1 MGTALHPIALEMM
14 DAFSAKRHLAEDALM
29 LGQHFQMQ
37 SYNWGWLALEF
48 NEGNPVLLNLHFLS
62 FLRNET
68 GHGRKLL
75 MKYDS
80 PLELIQK
87 LSLVSYQLR
96 MPESYSIHPILNIAH
111 LEKYQT
117 TPSKFGNQPTKSL
130 TGRTLIKLPEYKVD
144 KIIAKRCNTG
154 WTFDKVTWIQS
165 R

>member
-1 MGTALHPIALEMM
+1 
-14 DAFSAKRHLAEDALM
+14 
-29 LGQHFQMQ
+29 
-37 SYNWGWLALEF
+37 
-48 NEGNPVLLNLHFLS
+48 
-62 FLRNET
+62 
-68 GHGRKLL
+68 

-117 TPSKFGNQPTKSL
+117 SPSKFGNQPTKSL

-154 WTFDKVTWIQS
+154 STFDKVT
-165 R
+165 

>member
-1 MGTALHPIALEMM
+1 
-14 DAFSAKRHLAEDALM
+14 
-29 LGQHFQMQ
+29 
-37 SYNWGWLALEF
+37 
-48 NEGNPVLLNLHFLS
+48 
-62 FLRNET
+62 
-68 GHGRKLL
+68 

-144 KIIAKRCNTG
+144 EIIAKRCNTG
-154 WTFDKVTWIQS
+154 
-165 R
+165 